1 MKKFVFLVLMALV
14 ASLPMLAQ
22 SLQPTILQQSTGEG
36 SAWGYFMLACD
47 GTKIYNTTVE
57 VVNLRNVSDSERIGD
72 LMFSIYNGDFGI
84 AEQFTIKDVYKQTK
98 REGQGYYNTVSEYY
112 GVEVLGNDMPDVL
125 LTKGVF
131 SNDGKWNV
139 IIRVND
145 PEKGKYI
152 YYVYSQDGAVLGDLS
167 MINGSLY
174 FVFGNAVN
182 GKLYLVGTNDS
193 YPQYSIAVYSF
204 TGQNSLSNPAV
215 VSRKLSAYP
224 NPLPQGAMLTIE
236 MGREAV
242 EGTFV
247 TFSDMQGRLI
257 DKVYVADGMDSFAVS
272 PRSIARGAY
281 IYTVYFGDGEVASGK
296 IIAE

>member
-22 SLQPTILQQSTGEG
+22 SLQPTILLQSTGEESG
-36 SAWGYFMLACD
+36 WGYFKLACD

-57 VVNLRNVSDSERIGD
+57 VVNLRDVSSSEKIGD
-72 LMFSIYNGDFGI
+72 LMFTIYNGDFGI

-98 REGQGYYNTVSEYY
+98 REGQDYYNTVSDYDDI
-112 GVEVLGNDMPDVL
+112 EVLGNDMPDVL

-139 IIRVND
+139 IIRVD
-145 PEKGKYI
+145 GPEKGI
-152 YYVYSQDGAVLGDLS
+152 DYVYSQDGAVLGDLS

-182 GKLYLVGTNDS
+182 GKLYLVGTKNS
-193 YPQYSIAVYSF
+193 YPQYSITVYSF